1 MNSKKWH
8 GIKFL
13 KPYFKAYKK
22 SIILAFFSMAGVAVT
37 SALTA
42 YIMKPLLNNLFIEKN
57 EQMLYLIPFIIILI
71 FSARGAFR
79 FLSAYLSEKIGIEIT
94 QDIREKLYK
103 RVLNSKM
110 DAIEARTLGDI
121 NTKIIETVLNLHNI
135 IAKSI
140 PSYLISVMTI
150 VGLVG
155 VIIFLNW
162 RLSLFAIIF
171 ALIVILPVKILGKRV
186 KRHVHNAEKY
196 VTELNERINE
206 TFNHLDIVKVY
217 NQTKNEESKFKNY
230 LKDYKKALLKLVK
243 YQELTSPI
251 MEFFVSLS
259 VASVVFFGGYEVI
272 NSKMS
277 VGDFFAFLTALMM
290 LYAPIKVVTRNSL
303 IINMLDS
310 YIARVETLLNLEQ
323 EDSKKEPINK
333 PIESIEFKDCSLTI
347 NNKEILKGL
356 NFSINKKETI
366 AIVGKTGAGK
376 SSILSLIFGFRSPS
390 SGDILINN
398 KSIKDI
404 NLNSFRDKISYVNQ
418 ASGIFNMSIKDNI
431 TYGLEYNEKRY
442 KDAIKRAHCEFIENL
457 DGKDNFIVGENGK
470 RLSGGQRQRLA
481 LARALYKDAEIFILD
496 EATSALDANTE
507 SLIQDSLATIMNQKT
522 TLIIAHRLQTIKAAN
537 RVIVLSEGKIV
548 ASGSYDEVSKTKEFK
563 KNFAID

>member
-1 MNSKKWH
+1 
-8 GIKFL
+8 
-13 KPYFKAYKK
+13 
-22 SIILAFFSMAGVAVT
+22 MAGVAVT